1 MRKLITGIDGEGR
14 SCVVEESEVV
24 PAPVEGIPGFAMQSL
39 YRTQQC
45 PPPARPP
52 ALAEFVDVQLA
63 PGLLR
68 WAVIDHA
75 PYGAHLEG
83 STTASLHHTD
93 TVNFVIV
100 QSGTVELLLQAGNRT
115 LEPGDCVVMPGID
128 HAYRAGPEGCR
139 LVALSVGT
147 PPPTV
152 P

>member
-1 MRKLITGIDGEGR
+1 MRKLITGIDGKGR

-24 PAPVEGIPGFAMQSL
+24 TAPVEGIPGFAMQSL

-52 ALAEFVDVQLA
+52 ALADFVDVQLA

-75 PYGAHLEG
+75 PFGAHLEG
-83 STTASLHHTD
+83 STPATLHHTD
-93 TVNFVIV
+93 TLNLVIV
-100 QSGTVELLLQAGNRT
+100 QSGTIELLLQAGNRT

-139 LVALSVGT
+139 LVAISVGT
-147 PPPTV
+147 PSPVIT
-152 P
+152 